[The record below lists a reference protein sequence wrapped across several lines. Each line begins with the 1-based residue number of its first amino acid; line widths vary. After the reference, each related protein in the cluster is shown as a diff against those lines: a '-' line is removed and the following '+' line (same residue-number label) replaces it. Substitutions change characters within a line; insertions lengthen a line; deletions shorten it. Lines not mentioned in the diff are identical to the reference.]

1 MKKLIVILLALF
13 PILSNSQ
20 SNKFVRQGLRAE
32 DPNEQIKLFTEAI
45 SLDSKN
51 LDAYFYRGLAKHNIG
66 DFNGAILDYTKVV
79 FYEPSPDVYF
89 NRGNSKYSLM
99 DFNGAKEDFEN
110 ALKLNPEFLE
120 ARYSLAVTKND
131 LKDYKGALADLK
143 IPSVVKSAPI
153 LLQMAR
159 SYSGLE
165 DYTNALLNYNIA
177 VSIAPHTETY
187 YSRGVF
193 YMNINY
199 YQQANDDLYMSLKLD
214 DTNVLAYFFRGISS
228 FYLGKYSDA
237 LSDFSTS
244 VTFDITDF
252 DAVLGLAFTYYKLND
267 IENAKLN
274 FTKAKS
280 ILSGINQTQMN
291 NIELFE
297 NTYWYQNQYY
307 SFKELYTNLNE
318 L

>member
-1 MKKLIVILLALF
+1 MKKLIIILLALF

-32 DPNEQIKLFTEAI
+32 DLNEQIKLFSEAI

-51 LDAYFYRGLAKHNIG
+51 LDAYFYRGVAKNNIG
-66 DFNGAILDYTKVV
+66 DFNGAILDYTKVI

-99 DFNGAKEDFEN
+99 DFYGAKEDFEK
-110 ALKLNPEFLE
+110 ALKLDPGFFD

-131 LKDYKGALADLK
+131 LKDYKGALEDLNK
-143 IPSVVKSAPI
+143 PLVLKSAPVV
-153 LLQMAR
+153 LQIAR
-159 SYSGLE
+159 AYSGLK
-165 DYTNALLNYNIA
+165 DYTNALQNYNIA
-177 VSIAPHTETY
+177 VSLAPHTDTF

-193 YMNINY
+193 FMSINY
-199 YQQANDDLYMSLKLD
+199 FKQANADFDMAIKFD
-214 DTNVLAYFFRGISS
+214 ETNILAYFFRGISS

-244 VTFDITDF
+244 VKFDITDF

-280 ILSGINQTQMN
+280 ILIGINQSQIN
-291 NIELFE
+291 NIALFE

-307 SFKELYTNLNE
+307 SFKELYSNLNE